1 MLDRTDHPATI
12 APDDLA
18 QRIDAEHHA
27 VATALQSALAH
38 AISAG
43 EMLIEAKR
51 QFGQHGRWLP
61 WLRANCAVP
70 PRTARHYMALARKRK
85 HLCDQNGNVL
95 PISVH
100 DAVERLKPLRERPG
114 ANPGEEREDDW
125 EFPEPGTWIRHCRQS
140 WGERFS
146 RALETAVLITKCRP
160 PEPRYVVKAVREGKT
175 PGLTAEAIRS
185 AIALLTRYADALEAQ
200 D

>member
-1 MLDRTDHPATI
+1 MLDRTDYSAI
-12 APDDLA
+12 ALDNLA

-51 QFGQHGRWLP
+51 QFGQHGQWLP
-61 WLRANCAVP
+61 WLKANCEVP
-70 PRTARHYMALARKRK
+70 ARTATHYMALARKRK

-100 DAVERLKPLRERPG
+100 DAVERLKPLRES
-114 ANPGEEREDDW
+114 
-125 EFPEPGTWIRHCRQS
+125 PEPTGELDCDFASNPWRRQS
-140 WGERFS
+140 WGEPFNQ
-146 RALETAVLITKCRP
+146 ALWTVVLITQCRP
-160 PEPRYVVKAVREGKT
+160 PEPQYVVKAVREGKT

-200 D
+200 DDPHRP